1 MISFQ
6 RLLGREDEFFG
17 LLEASAAEC
26 VASIAALRAI
36 LAAPGERPG
45 LDAFAAARRKD
56 KEITQRLEEM
66 LIDTFVTPIERED
79 IESLAE
85 RLYKIPKVVEKFAER
100 YALVAARVADVRFDG
115 LAEALERAV
124 RLLRE
129 MVAALHA
136 ADISTIK
143 SKQSELR
150 GLARGAEI
158 ALAQS
163 LAALYAPGYD
173 ALKAIIVKDLFDLL
187 ERALDRTRE
196 AAAIIA
202 HILLKNS

>member
-36 LAAPGERPG
+36 LARPGEKPA
-45 LDAFAAARRKD
+45 LDAFIAARRKD
-56 KEITQRLEEM
+56 KAVTQQLEEM
-66 LIDTFVTPIERED
+66 LIHTFVTPIERED
-79 IESLAE
+79 IEELAE
-85 RLYKIPKVVEKFAER
+85 KLYKIPKVIEKFAER
-100 YALVAARVADVRFDG
+100 YALVFARVAEVRFDG
-115 LAEALERAV
+115 QAEALERGV
-124 RLLRE
+124 GLLRQ
-129 MVAALHA
+129 MVVALRA
-136 ADISTIK
+136 ADIGTIK

-150 GLARGAEI
+150 GLARGAEL
-158 ALAQS
+158 ALAES
-163 LAALYAPGYD
+163 LSGLYTPGGD
-173 ALKAIIVKDLFDLL
+173 ALQAIIVKDLFDLL

-196 AAAIIA
+196 AAAVIA

>member
-6 RLLGREDEFFG
+6 RLLGREDDFFG

-36 LAAPGERPG
+36 LTSPGERPA
-45 LDAFAAARRKD
+45 LEAFATARRKD

-85 RLYKIPKVVEKFAER
+85 RLYKIPKVIEKFAER
-100 YALVAARVADVRFDG
+100 YALVAGRVADVRFDG
-115 LAEALERAV
+115 QAEALERAV

-136 ADISTIK
+136 ADIATIK
-143 SKQSELR
+143 NKQSELR
-150 GLARGAEI
+150 GLARGTEI

-196 AAAIIA
+196 AAAVIA